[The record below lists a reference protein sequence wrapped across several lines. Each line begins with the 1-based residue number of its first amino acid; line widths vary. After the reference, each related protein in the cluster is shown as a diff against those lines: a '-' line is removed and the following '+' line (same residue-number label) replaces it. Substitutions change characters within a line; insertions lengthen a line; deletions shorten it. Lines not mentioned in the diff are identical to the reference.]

1 MAKEKKDKT
10 NSGGNEPV
18 TMMEAPINLNYHYTA
33 GRASTHFLTE
43 IRKGRLIGLRCEDS
57 EDVYVPPRG
66 SCPKRGAPTTVEVPM
81 SGKGSIES
89 FTIVHI
95 PIPGNPIKPPFVVAN
110 ILLDGASLSF
120 IHLVSEV
127 NNEDVRIGMR
137 VEPVWKPENEW
148 TYSFENI
155 RYFRPL
161 DEPDTDIDALRK
173 KHHA

>member
-1 MAKEKKDKT
+1 MAEDKKKK
-10 NSGGNEPV
+10 NGGDEPV
-18 TMMEAPINLNYHYTA
+18 TMMEAPIYLGFHYTA

-43 IRKGRLIGLRCEDS
+43 IKKGRLVGLRCEDG

-66 SCPKRGAPTTVEVPM
+66 SCPKRGAPTTVEVPL
-81 SGKGSIES
+81 SGKGCIEG

-95 PIPGNPIKPPFVVAN
+95 PIPDNPIKPPFAVAN

-127 NNEDVRIGMR
+127 KNEEVRIGMR
-137 VEPVWKPENEW
+137 VEAVWKPEAEW
-148 TYSFENI
+148 TWTFENI